1 MVDILSGV
9 NSEWLKNLT
18 WIAAVVAG
26 LLLALWRLRRPDLA
40 ALGAVLVF
48 TAANIAAGVYVLFH
62 LGDGRWGGDA
72 HERLVAPTLGGT
84 PMVGQ
89 FLKPVD
95 GLLSGLADGV
105 NEFNDVQAALP
116 VAAGFLASAGWAFAI
131 AAPLCIVTLVVGFVV
146 AQRRKAEFLRV
157 TRQVQDL
164 SAEVAELKRL
174 VGAPVVSGGAAAADG
189 GWAPAVGP

>member
-9 NSEWLKNLT
+9 NGEWLKNLT
-18 WIAAVVAG
+18 WIAAIVAG
-26 LLLALWRLRRPDLA
+26 LLLALWRYLRPDLA

-48 TAANIAAGVYVLFH
+48 AAANIAAGVYVLFH

-72 HERLVAPTLGGT
+72 RERLVAPTLGGT
-84 PMVGQ
+84 PMIGQ

-131 AAPLCIVTLVVGFVV
+131 AAPLCIVSLVVSFFV
-146 AQRRKAEFLRV
+146 AQHRKAEFLRV

-164 SAEVAELKRL
+164 CAEVAELKRL
-174 VGAPVVSGGAAAADG
+174 VGATRGGRTAGADDG
-189 GWAPAVGP
+189 GFARAVVR